1 VLAGIFAAEVLPV
14 SNRERK
20 RMTAG
25 LCQEKLR
32 VRRSPLT
39 GEVNEFLFEFGI
51 D

>member
-1 VLAGIFAAEVLPV
+1 MLAGILATEILPV

-32 VRRSPLT
+32 VRRPPLT
-39 GEVNEFLFEFGI
+39 GQVDEFLFEFGI